1 MGKVSLPLMSALES
15 DGDFSQC
22 PSNLKCCTVGHVQA
36 EKKKNREQR
45 IRLIRFTILNQGC
58 FCSVFTVLVLGS
70 LTVSKAHGQMTA
82 DFKVLRSIPLS
93 ETKRV
98 EK

>member
-36 EKKKNREQR
+36 EKKTESRG
-45 IRLIRFTILNQGC
+45 LGL
-58 FCSVFTVLVLGS
+58 LGS
-70 LTVSKAHGQMTA
+70 QY
-82 DFKVLRSIPLS
+82 
-93 ETKRV
+93 
-98 EK
+98 

>member
-36 EKKKNREQR
+36 EKKKQRGIITNRSDALLR
-45 IRLIRFTILNQGC
+45 AT
-58 FCSVFTVLVLGS
+58 
-70 LTVSKAHGQMTA
+70 TVSTTA
-82 DFKVLRSIPLS
+82 CLHRLCGGH
-93 ETKRV
+93 
-98 EK
+98 EKCLCAESY